1 VGQLLILLYPII
13 VTLYNY
19 LQLFLLQ
26 SVSRAAKIRYLV
38 PEGFQEPVSKKGCWK
53 WITFWLAVNENRITG
68 NGEVWMAFGS
78 LEI

>member
-1 VGQLLILLYPII
+1 
-13 VTLYNY
+13 
-19 LQLFLLQ
+19 
-26 SVSRAAKIRYLV
+26 V